1 MTQTGGCFCGAIRY
15 QVTGKPM
22 LKAQCHCRACQHI
35 TGGAPNLFMV
45 LPEDGFRY
53 THGTPKTFQR
63 SDHPARVTR
72 EFCGECGTHLT
83 SRRPGL
89 DAAILKIGTLDDPST
104 YKGPKMSIYVAEAQ
118 TFHHVPAE
126 LPAFEGFPPTG

>member
-1 MTQTGGCFCGAIRY
+1 MTHSGGCFCGAIRY
-15 QVTGKPM
+15 EMTGKPM
-22 LKAQCHCRACQHI
+22 LKAQCHCRACQHF

-45 LPEDGFRY
+45 LPKDGFRY
-53 THGTPKTFQR
+53 TQGTPKTYQR

-72 EFCGECGTHLT
+72 EFCGDCGTHLT

-89 DAAILKIGTLDDPST
+89 DAAILKIGTLDDPSA

-118 TFHHVPAE
+118 PFHHVPGE